1 MFANPSIP
9 MGIQSSSS
17 PPPSATAMALCASCD
32 RCRARK
38 TKCDGGR
45 PCSNCASKYMK
56 KHKLTSIEGLDISVF
71 ECVYS
76 PAKRR
81 GPVPGRSGARKAEV
95 LNNNDQNQQNMLN
108 SNPPALHGDISSGMM
123 TQGLMGC
130 IPTTLNARQP
140 QTQNELLQKHLE
152 AQKQQIT
159 AAQGIPMEYTTS
171 ADDNMNLYGMNPQ
184 QRQQLLLQQQLLSM
198 QAGVPGQGVEGY
210 NDMYLNADGT
220 GVPLAQRAKLDSSAP
235 RKPLPRTVATHAPL
249 LEQSNLDGNRL
260 RAYFNLSIN
269 ELWNLPPIPSDEEY
283 CARLPVPM
291 KPSMLPRFDVA
302 ALQAA
307 RFSEVALGALANNQV
322 VLALELSN
330 ATVMCLRECV
340 EEPVH
345 PSCMLDVSRAYFLHG
360 MFRSFRGDMERYFKY
375 RRVALTHLSQLD
387 NVPGV
392 ESLLSAMSFHDSWAY
407 MIHNAS
413 DSILPN
419 IDDVIPPLPPI
430 PNKHDSTVE
439 KYGISSAPSAIAS
452 HPDNQMWIQ
461 GPPPIFINNKAP
473 PLARSLDALAC
484 AMRSCCDQANNKSG
498 SKNNAPGSLDTPTS
512 SAVLANHNELC
523 PRNMVLSAFT
533 LLQLHEA
540 STTGSIKKNHGHHL
554 IISAMDAFLEGGDE
568 EEPGGFTDSQIQ
580 SLLSVCNTMIEHPLL
595 LHQPGP
601 TYHMVS
607 NAAILL
613 CHLLNGMYSTK
624 CMDEQQPNP
633 AANGGGP
640 ESTSP
645 GDMEA
650 ALFEE
655 VLDTFLSIRKL
666 LNIHRRKLPMRLRC
680 HGIPRPTHLSIL
692 ASTSSSAESTCKT
705 FIDLGETIM
714 CSCKGCQG
722 FVLMACSP
730 CVAAERAAAAAEMNE
745 EVIAARETE
754 GETNE
759 ECDVHEL
766 GAEFDLDDDALLNVL
781 SRIIST

>member
-1 MFANPSIP
+1 
-9 MGIQSSSS
+9 
-17 PPPSATAMALCASCD
+17 
-32 RCRARK
+32 
-38 TKCDGGR
+38 
-45 PCSNCASKYMK
+45 
-56 KHKLTSIEGLDISVF
+56 
-71 ECVYS
+71 
-76 PAKRR
+76 
-81 GPVPGRSGARKAEV
+81 
-95 LNNNDQNQQNMLN
+95 
-108 SNPPALHGDISSGMM
+108 
-123 TQGLMGC
+123 
-130 IPTTLNARQP
+130 
-140 QTQNELLQKHLE
+140 
-152 AQKQQIT
+152 
-159 AAQGIPMEYTTS
+159 
-171 ADDNMNLYGMNPQ
+171 
-184 QRQQLLLQQQLLSM
+184 
-198 QAGVPGQGVEGY
+198 
-210 NDMYLNADGT
+210 
-220 GVPLAQRAKLDSSAP
+220 
-235 RKPLPRTVATHAPL
+235 
-249 LEQSNLDGNRL
+249 
-260 RAYFNLSIN
+260 
-269 ELWNLPPIPSDEEY
+269 
-283 CARLPVPM
+283 
-291 KPSMLPRFDVA
+291 
-302 ALQAA
+302 
-307 RFSEVALGALANNQV
+307 
-322 VLALELSN
+322 
-330 ATVMCLRECV
+330 
-340 EEPVH
+340 
-345 PSCMLDVSRAYFLHG
+345 
-360 MFRSFRGDMERYFKY
+360 
-375 RRVALTHLSQLD
+375 
-387 NVPGV
+387 
-392 ESLLSAMSFHDSWAY
+392 
-407 MIHNAS
+407 
-413 DSILPN
+413 
-419 IDDVIPPLPPI
+419 
-430 PNKHDSTVE
+430 
-439 KYGISSAPSAIAS
+439 
-452 HPDNQMWIQ
+452 
-461 GPPPIFINNKAP
+461 
-473 PLARSLDALAC
+473 
-484 AMRSCCDQANNKSG
+484 
-498 SKNNAPGSLDTPTS
+498 
-512 SAVLANHNELC
+512 
-523 PRNMVLSAFT
+523 MVLSAFT

-692 ASTSSSAESTCKT
+692 AGTFSSTDNSCKT

-754 GETNE
+754 GETND
-759 ECDVHEL
+759 ECDMHEL